1 MTLSRTSFFA
11 TSIHIEATSTRLS
24 QTPNIHCFFL
34 FTFVRAPLLVLLN
47 TL

>member
-24 QTPNIHCFFL
+24 QTPNIHGFFD
-34 FTFVRAPLLVLLN
+34 LLLSVHRCWRY
-47 TL
+47 